1 MRGPFAWFKWEALF
15 SHWQVFAEGFLMTV
29 LVSVLA
35 LSLALILGVL
45 LGIIGSSRFK
55 AAKAAARVYIEFL
68 QNTPLVIQVFFLFNA
83 LPYVG
88 VVLPVLA
95 VGVLGVGCYH
105 SAYIAEII
113 RAGIG
118 AVSKGQ
124 KEAAASQGIGYWQ
137 SMRHVV
143 LPQASKI
150 VLPPLANQA
159 VFLVKNTS
167 VMAIVAGGDLM
178 YHADSWASET
188 LYYGPAYVATGLL
201 YLAICLPLSRIVRN
215 LELRQGGKS

>member
-1 MRGPFAWFKWEALF
+1 
-15 SHWQVFAEGFLMTV
+15 MTA
-29 LVSVLA
+29 LVSALA

-45 LGIIGSSRFK
+45 LGILGTSRFK
-55 AAKAAARVYIEFL
+55 AVKAIIRVYIEFL
-68 QNTPLVIQVFFLFNA
+68 QNTPLVIQVFFLYNA
-83 LPYVG
+83 LPYIG
-88 VVLPVLA
+88 LVLPVLA

-118 AVSKGQ
+118 AVPKGQ
-124 KEAAASQGIGYWQ
+124 KEAASAQGIGYWQ

-150 VLPPLANQA
+150 ILPPLANQA

-188 LYYGPAYVATGLL
+188 LYYGPAYVVTGLL
-201 YLAICLPLSRIVRN
+201 YLAICLPLSRVVRN
-215 LELRQGGKS
+215 LELRQGAKA